1 MADRIVYLS
10 AETLR
15 GFMNDVF
22 LRLGAIEGDAAI
34 CADVLIASDLR
45 GIESHG
51 IQRLKLYY
59 DRIKAGIQSVTTNI
73 TVVKETPTTARLD
86 AGHGMGQ
93 VAAYRAMEIAIR
105 KAREYGTG
113 AVSVGNSTH
122 FGIAGYYPLMAIN
135 EGMIG
140 IAMTNARP
148 AMAPTFGT
156 ENMMG
161 TNPLAIGI
169 PTDEEFPFLIDC
181 ATSITQ
187 RGKIEVLSRTK
198 TPAQTGW
205 IINDKGEPVTDSVE
219 ILDALLGGTAAFLPL
234 GGAGEVFGGHKGYG
248 FATAVEIL
256 SASLW
261 GGPFMKDLTLDKGS
275 KLGHFLV
282 AVNVESFIEL
292 ETFRKVAG
300 SICRAL
306 RSSKKAPGQD
316 RIYTAGEKEYEME
329 QKRRRG
335 GIPINVS
342 LQQDILA
349 IQEELSLD
357 HYVFEFQP
365 KEQRVSPHT
374 PEKPR

>member
-1 MADRIVYLS
+1 MTDKIAYLD

-22 LRLGAIEGDAAI
+22 LRLGAVEGDAAI
-34 CADVLIASDLR
+34 CADVLISSDLR

-51 IQRLKLYY
+51 IQRLRLYY
-59 DRIKAGIQSVTTNI
+59 DRIKAGVQSAKTNI
-73 TVVKETPTTARLD
+73 TIVKETPTTARLD

-93 VAAYRAMEIAIR
+93 VAAYRAMEMAIS

-113 AVSVGNSTH
+113 AVGVGNSTH
-122 FGIAGYYPLMAIN
+122 FGIAGYYPLMAIK

-148 AMAPTFGT
+148 AIAPTFGT

-169 PTDEEFPFLIDC
+169 PTDEDFPFLIDC

-198 TPAQTGW
+198 TPAQSGW
-205 IINDKGEPVTDSVE
+205 IINDKGESVTDSVE
-219 ILDALLGGTAAFLPL
+219 ILNALLEGTVAFLPL
-234 GGAGEVFGGHKGYG
+234 GGAGETFGGHKGYG

-275 KLGHFLV
+275 KLGHFLI
-282 AVNVESFIEL
+282 AVNVESLIEL

-300 SICRAL
+300 GICRAL

-329 QKRRRG
+329 QRRRRE
-335 GIPINVS
+335 GIPVNGS
-342 LQQDILA
+342 LQKDILA
-349 IQEELSLD
+349 IQEELGLGQ
-357 HYVFEFQP
+357 YAFEF
-365 KEQRVSPHT
+365 
-374 PEKPR
+374 